1 MKKRGFYILLVLAT
15 ALLAAGCGGGGGG
28 SDSGTSSGTLKV
40 NITDAKP
47 ALPAGVEK
55 VLVTINEVSVHQAGG
70 SWVSLSLSQSPY
82 TIDLL
87 QFADG
92 NTTELVPPAV
102 LASGRYTQI
111 RLGIV
116 SAAIQINGVE
126 EPLSLEVPSGTLKTD
141 KTFQFDV
148 AEGGAVDLT
157 VDFDLSRSIVA
168 KGSGGYQLK
177 PVLHLVHTREAATL
191 AGSISD
197 ATFAGLGEATVIVYS
212 QESGGALEEYTRVTV
227 EKGSSDP
234 TAFSIYWLAPN
245 HDYVVRA
252 EIGGAQVYQE
262 TVGAAQ
268 LPAGAVFQ
276 LHSGNPI

>member
-1 MKKRGFYILLVLAT
+1 MKKRGFYILLALAT
-15 ALLAAGCGGGGGG
+15 ALFAAGCGGGGGG

-55 VLVTINEVSVHQAGG
+55 VWVTINEVSVHQAGG

-92 NTTELVPPAV
+92 EKTELVPPAA

-177 PVLHLVHTREAATL
+177 PVLHLVHTQEAATL
-191 AGSISD
+191 AGSI
-197 ATFAGLGEATVIVYS
+197 AGLGEATVIVYS

-245 HDYVVRA
+245 HDYIVRV
-252 EIGGAQVYQE
+252 EIGVAQVYEE
-262 TVGAAQ
+262 TMEAAQ

-276 LHSGNPI
+276 LNSGNPI